1 MVCPFIVLEQ
11 IGLTGAKCLIV
22 NVDTYINWDQI
33 AKVVQLCA
41 NVKAREISGTS
52 RENGY
57 YAAGHEGFTSKPALS
72 GICDSAA
79 APFSCSC
86 IPSGLAVPEK

>member
-1 MVCPFIVLEQ
+1 MSDCQ
-11 IGLTGAKCLIV
+11 C
-22 NVDTYINWDQI
+22 INWDQI

-86 IPSGLAVPEK
+86 LLPSRPDLPSRRNKIDQRAVPGCKNLS